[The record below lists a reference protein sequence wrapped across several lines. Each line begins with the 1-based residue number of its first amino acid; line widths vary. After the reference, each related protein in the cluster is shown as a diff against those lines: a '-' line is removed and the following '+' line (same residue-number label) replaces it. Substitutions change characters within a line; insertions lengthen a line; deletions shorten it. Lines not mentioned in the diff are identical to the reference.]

1 MVLINIVD
9 KNKLYVNYS
18 DIEDETFEITKNDKK
33 FSESFY
39 KI

>member
-1 MVLINIVD
+1 MALINIVD

-18 DIEDETFEITKNDKK
+18 DIEDETFEITENDKK